1 MKRAGGLAALLLLHA
16 CAGPQHPAPSDAAVT
31 IPAGWRGGGGAGPVA
46 ADWWRGFHDPALD
59 ALVARAL
66 AGNLDLRI
74 AVTRIEQARAQLR
87 GTAAVAQP
95 SAALGATG
103 GTSRSLNPFGIGVD
117 QQRGQGEL
125 DLAYEVDLFGRLSQS
140 TQAARDAWLAS
151 QDARDALRIV
161 LIATVVEA
169 YLNLRAADA
178 RLAIVRQTVE
188 ERRQERDLIGRRF
201 HAGYA
206 SRLEDQQ
213 AEAALEAAA
222 RLVPSTLLAR
232 TVQEDAL
239 AQLLGI
245 PPTDIVSAGEA
256 VAGVPD
262 VPAALPSEVVRQRPD
277 IAAAERRLAAADH
290 RLAAARAAFLPRL
303 QLAGSAGGVASTVLA
318 DPVSL
323 FALGGSVLAP
333 LFQGGA
339 LRAGRDAAAAR
350 RDAAAYAYKAA
361 VLQAF
366 REVEDAMASVRYV
379 TEETAA
385 AQQQVAAL
393 EQAYRAARR
402 RYQAGYASY
411 LEQLDAER
419 ALLAGRLD
427 ASDLRFRRLAA
438 IAGLNRSIGGG
449 WTEAGAGGEG
459 GTSRPAEKAIG
470 GVSTPAAQAIDLATP
485 PNS

>member
-1 MKRAGGLAALLLLHA
+1 MRRGGGLAALLLLLQA
-16 CAGPQHPAPSDAAVT
+16 CAGPERPAPSDAAVAV
-31 IPAGWRGGGGAGPVA
+31 PAGWRFEGGTEPVA
-46 ADWWRGFHDPALD
+46 ADWWRAFRDPALD
-59 ALVARAL
+59 ALVTRAL

-74 AVTRIEQARAQLR
+74 AATRIEQARAQLR

-95 SAALGATG
+95 SVALGGTG
-103 GTSRSLNPFGIGVD
+103 ATSRSLNPFGIGID

-125 DLAYEVDLFGRLSQS
+125 DLAYEADLFGRLRQS
-140 TQAARDAWLAS
+140 TLAARDEWLAT

-161 LIATVVEA
+161 LITTVVEA
-169 YLNLRAADA
+169 WLNLRAADA

-201 HAGYA
+201 RAGYA
-206 SRLEDQQ
+206 SKLEDQQ

-222 RLVPSTLLAR
+222 RLVPSTVLAR
-232 TVQEDAL
+232 TVQENAL
-239 AQLLGI
+239 AQLLGVA
-245 PPTDIVSAGEA
+245 PANIVPAGGEVDA
-256 VAGVPD
+256 APD
-262 VPAALPSEVVRQRPD
+262 VPAALPSDVIRQRPD
-277 IAAAERRLAAADH
+277 IAAAERRLVAADH
-290 RLAAARAAFLPRL
+290 RLAAARAAFLPRV
-303 QLAGSAGGVASTVLA
+303 QLAGSAGGVASTLLA

-333 LFQGGA
+333 IFQGGA

-350 RDAAAYAYKAA
+350 RDEAAYAYKAA

-366 REVEDAMASVRYV
+366 REVEDAMASVRYS
-379 TEETAA
+379 TEEEETA
-385 AQQQVAAL
+385 QKQVTAL
-393 EQAYRAARR
+393 DQAYRAARR

-438 IAGLNRSIGGG
+438 IAALNRSIGGG
-449 WTEAGAGGEG
+449 WTAAAASSDGGG
-459 GTSRPAEKAIG
+459 RP
-470 GVSTPAAQAIDLATP
+470 
-485 PNS
+485 